1 MEQRIAVLVSALF
14 AIPLMLVFIAVARSA
29 GSAGNPDDI
38 ATSAARWRRLTFW
51 GLVLLF
57 VPTLALSLTR
67 LPYPASGTA
76 PDAIVEAKGTQWAW
90 QLTPPAVTSGQL
102 VEIRVSAADVNHG
115 FAVYDAN
122 DRLVIQTQAMPGYT
136 NVLRHRFTEPGTY
149 RILCLEY
156 CGLGH
161 HTMTGQLVVNERSTA
176 AAGGITP

>member
-38 ATSAARWRRLTFW
+38 ASSAARWRRLTFW
-51 GLVLLF
+51 GLLVLF
-57 VPTLALSLTR
+57 VPALALSLMR
-67 LPYPASGTA
+67 LPYPASGVT
-76 PDAIVEAKGTQWAW
+76 PDAVVEAKGTQWAW

-102 VEIRVSAADVNHG
+102 VEIRVNAADVNHG
-115 FAVYDAN
+115 FAVYDSN
-122 DRLVIQTQAMPGYT
+122 NRLVIQTQAMPGYT
-136 NVLRHRFTEPGTY
+136 NVLRHRFAEPGTY

-176 AAGGITP
+176 VAGGIKP